1 MSHQHF
7 HRSMP
12 HSSRSHDLR
21 QQARIAE
28 LSAASLLW
36 IGSNAPVYR
45 SQEQLQQ
52 ALTIKCVPAAVW
64 IGLQHLRQACLR
76 LRCFILRTASS
87 LRIKI
92 DIAALTH
99 QVLCVFTASSS
110 SIQ

>member
-7 HRSMP
+7 HHSMP

-28 LSAASLLW
+28 LLVASLLW
-36 IGSNAPVYR
+36 TECACVR
-45 SQEQLQQ
+45 KARATTA

>member
-36 IGSNAPVYR
+36 IDCAYIRQPSAAAA
-45 SQEQLQQ
+45 
-52 ALTIKCVPAAVW
+52 ALTIKCVPAAVRV
-64 IGLQHLRQACLR
+64 GLQHLRQACLR

-87 LRIKI
+87 LRIKV